1 MTQASGAAALFGSD
15 RSKNSLLVQTV
26 QFLHKRRKE
35 AKPVRICILGYASF
49 GAVIRDQLNENH
61 FSIDDFG
68 GSITD
73 IIAPSDPFHWGGYFE
88 IFSNIFLFGQ
98 SYYNVIE

>member
-1 MTQASGAAALFGSD
+1 MTQASGAAALFGPIGVKTVCSFRQYSSFISAENR
-15 RSKNSLLVQTV
+15 RSRYAFAYWAAPLLV
-26 QFLHKRRKE
+26 
-35 AKPVRICILGYASF
+35 
-49 GAVIRDQLNENH
+49 AVIRDQLNENH
-61 FSIDDFG
+61 FRIDDFCC
-68 GSITD
+68 SITD